1 MKKQTT
7 AILLLFAILLAGCGG
22 TEPADTTV
30 AATDA
35 QTTAAGPRD
44 GLPEDLDFG
53 GTEVKIHAGLWMGV
67 TSDPLSEYYVE
78 EATGDVVDDAV
89 FNRNRTVED
98 RLNVKLTYTWHETE
112 WASRQEELNFYKS
125 SIMAGDDAFDI
136 VFYIAHLLP
145 SVAVGGAMHNL
156 ADMEYINLSQPWWA
170 QLYNSAATVGDSLYF
185 ATGDIVIG
193 SYLNAYCMYFNHKL
207 IDELKLDDPYTLV
220 ESGKWTLDTL
230 RKMSAASYGD
240 LNGDTVPDESDRFG
254 LVVQGGNIISGFMEA
269 SDVKIIDLAKDGKSG
284 QYVFG
289 SERNVNVVEKVREL
303 LFDSEGVLYVKD
315 DSAASEYL
323 FNDGNVV
330 FTGGWFGDTDYYR
343 ELNFDFGIVPYPK
356 FDEAQANYYT
366 RMGTAVPVAAVP
378 VTTKNPDMVSA
389 VLEVMA
395 AEGYYQLR
403 PAYFDTALKN
413 KYSRDEKTKEM
424 VDKIIANI
432 AVDFGTIYVYSLND
446 ISDKFKTTIYK
457 NESNWA
463 SNTAS
468 WETQVMTSLDNLL
481 TAING

>member
-1 MKKQTT
+1 
-7 AILLLFAILLAGCGG
+7 
-22 TEPADTTV
+22 
-30 AATDA
+30 
-35 QTTAAGPRD
+35 
-44 GLPEDLDFG
+44 
-53 GTEVKIHAGLWMGV
+53 
-67 TSDPLSEYYVE
+67 
-78 EATGDVVDDAV
+78 
-89 FNRNRTVED
+89 
-98 RLNVKLTYTWHETE
+98 
-112 WASRQEELNFYKS
+112 
-125 SIMAGDDAFDI
+125 
-136 VFYIAHLLP
+136 
-145 SVAVGGAMHNL
+145 
-156 ADMEYINLSQPWWA
+156 
-170 QLYNSAATVGDSLYF
+170 
-185 ATGDIVIG
+185 
-193 SYLNAYCMYFNHKL
+193 
-207 IDELKLDDPYTLV
+207 
-220 ESGKWTLDTL
+220 
-230 RKMSAASYGD
+230 
-240 LNGDTVPDESDRFG
+240 
-254 LVVQGGNIISGFMEA
+254 
-269 SDVKIIDLAKDGKSG
+269 
-284 QYVFG
+284 
-289 SERNVNVVEKVREL
+289 
-303 LFDSEGVLYVKD
+303 VLYVKD

-413 KYSRDEKTKEM
+413 KYSRDENTKTM